1 MQKLSQN
8 SSNMKIKLVQ
18 GITHTTPLQMP
29 KYNTLTPKNLIQ
41 MIRARDSM
49 KQVNQ
54 QRDFSTAWHKCS
66 KRVERNTSLAMPS
79 YQHTSCHCQAIL
91 PASTVLH
98 KTIRRKC
105 KECPYLILTLILLE
119 IAVLIVLRLCVNE
132 FVIYDLSFIFFIF
145 ITIYKLIPLCL
156 LLKYHKY

>member
-1 MQKLSQN
+1 
-8 SSNMKIKLVQ
+8 
-18 GITHTTPLQMP
+18 MP

-79 YQHTSCHCQAIL
+79 Y
-91 PASTVLH
+91 
-98 KTIRRKC
+98 
-105 KECPYLILTLILLE
+105 
-119 IAVLIVLRLCVNE
+119 
-132 FVIYDLSFIFFIF
+132 
-145 ITIYKLIPLCL
+145 
-156 LLKYHKY
+156 